1 MALGDTLVAR
11 CVDELE
17 VVVLLYL
24 GDDAH
29 MTHSLA
35 TACASVEEH
44 KVTRFELVA
53 CNAAAVVNLSARS
66 AVEAETKFLE
76 HIAGETR
83 AVESTRTCLAIAI
96 GNALELEG
104 EAQEIFNLTVGVAII
119 DGCIVHLLAHCG
131 SDLVLGRWRRN
142 ITLKALRLSR
152 KCCSAC

>member
-1 MALGDTLVAR
+1 MALSDALVTR
-11 CVDELE
+11 CVYELE
-17 VVVLLYL
+17 AVVLLHL
-24 GDDAH
+24 GHDSH

-35 TACASVEEH
+35 TACASVEEDE
-44 KVTRFELVA
+44 VAGLEFVA
-53 CNAAAVVNLSARS
+53 CNAAAVVDLSARS
-66 AVEAETKFLE
+66 AVEAKAEAFE
-76 HIAGETR
+76 DIAGETR
-83 AVESTRTCLAIAI
+83 AVESARTCLAIAI